1 MNPTSRTPGGKRGR
15 PSKPRPASRTRP
27 TSPFLPTLEAMTE
40 LSPTPPLRSAL
51 SALSEPPEGDV
62 RSLALADVPV
72 DVPGVRFEITPAQ
85 ASAAQDYLHG
95 LKKLGASPYAANS
108 LRSIRA
114 DWRHWLAFC
123 ATEGRVAMPVATSD
137 LTKFIDALIT
147 AGYQRATLEHLLFTL
162 KLASDI
168 WGCPPPTQSRL
179 WKAFWKDRCRREEL
193 TLRQRQ
199 AQPLNAN
206 DLEAVAEET
215 SPEDPRALR
224 DLAFVAVAYDLL
236 ARASEMVALR
246 WSDVDFAADPVA
258 GGAVTTIRRSKTDQ
272 EGRGAE
278 GYLQPSTVCHLRA
291 WRAAA
296 RPENPFV
303 FHALPRYRGH
313 VLEDPAR
320 PLNVR
325 EAGRIFARAAQR
337 GALGK
342 RLSAHS
348 ARVGGAQDMTHDGMD
363 LPAIMQAGRWR
374 TPVMPARYAENELA
388 VRAGQARGRARK
400 AGTGR

>member
-1 MNPTSRTPGGKRGR
+1 VTGAPRSRGR
-15 PSKPRPASRTRP
+15 PRKPRPPRRERAV
-27 TSPFLPTLEAMTE
+27 SPFLPTVKALEALPAT
-40 LSPTPPLRSAL
+40 SPLRRAL
-51 SALSEPPEGDV
+51 SALPDPADNHDGP
-62 RSLALADVPV
+62 LAPADVPV
-72 DVPGVRFEITPAQ
+72 DVPGVRFEITAEQAGAAQ
-85 ASAAQDYLHG
+85 AYLEG

-123 ATEGRVAMPVATSD
+123 AIRKRVAMPIATDD
-137 LTKFIDALIT
+137 LTDFIDALIG
-147 AGYQRATLEHLLFTL
+147 AGYQRATLEHLVFTL
-162 KLASDI
+162 KLASEI
-168 WGCPPPTQSRL
+168 WACPPPTQSRL
-179 WKAFWKDRCRREEL
+179 WKAFWKDRCRSEAL
-193 TLRQRQ
+193 ALRQRQ
-199 AQPLNAN
+199 AQPLNAD
-206 DLEAVAEET
+206 DLEVVAEET

-246 WSDVDFAADPVA
+246 WSDLDFEADPVA
-258 GGAVTTIRRSKTDQ
+258 GGAVATISRSKTDQ

-278 GYLQPSTVCHLRA
+278 GYLQASTVVHLRA
-291 WRAAA
+291 WRAVA
-296 RPENPFV
+296 RPENPYV
-303 FHALPRYRGH
+303 FHALPRYQGH
-313 VLEDPAR
+313 ALEDATR

-325 EAGRIFARAAQR
+325 EAGRIFVRAGQR

-400 AGTGR
+400 ASKSR

>member
-1 MNPTSRTPGGKRGR
+1 MSTVPHRPRGR
-15 PSKPRPASRTRP
+15 PRKPRPARRERA
-27 TSPFLPTLEAMTE
+27 TSPFLPTLKALEA
-40 LSPTPPLRSAL
+40 LPAASPLRRAL
-51 SALSEPPEGDV
+51 KALPDPADNHEGP
-62 RSLALADVPV
+62 LAPADVPV
-72 DVPGVRFEITPAQ
+72 DIPGVRFEVTREQ
-85 ASAAQDYLHG
+85 ADAAQSYLAR
-95 LKKLGASPYAANS
+95 LQELDAAPYAANS
-108 LRSIRA
+108 RRSIQA

-123 ATEGRVAMPVATSD
+123 AAEGRVAMPIATDD
-137 LTKFIDALIT
+137 LVEFIDALIE
-147 AGYQRATLEHLLFTL
+147 AGYQRATLEHLVFTL
-162 KLASDI
+162 NLVSTI
-168 WGCPPPTQSRL
+168 WACPSPTDSRV
-179 WKAFWKDRCRREEL
+179 WKAVWKARCRDKL
-193 TLRQRQ
+193 TQRQRQ
-199 AQPLNAN
+199 AQPLNAD
-206 DLEAVAEET
+206 DLAAVAEET
-215 SPEDPRALR
+215 SPEDPRGLR

-246 WSDVDFAADPVA
+246 WSDVDFEADPAA
-258 GGAVTTIRRSKTDQ
+258 GGAVATISRSKTDQ

-278 GYLQPSTVCHLRA
+278 GYLQPETVAHLRA
-291 WRAAA
+291 WRAVA
-296 RPENPFV
+296 RPENPFI

-313 VLEDPAR
+313 QLEDPAR

-388 VRAGQARGRARK
+388 VRAGQARGRARRSAK
-400 AGTGR
+400 KRDP

>member
-1 MNPTSRTPGGKRGR
+1 MSTTPPRPRGR
-15 PSKPRPASRTRP
+15 PRKPRPAPRERAV
-27 TSPFLPTLEAMTE
+27 SPFLPTLNALEA
-40 LSPTPPLRSAL
+40 LPAASPLRRAL
-51 SALSEPPEGDV
+51 SALPDHTESHEGP
-62 RSLALADVPV
+62 LAPADVPV
-72 DVPGVRFEITPAQ
+72 DVPGIRFDVTPVQ
-85 ASAAQDYLHG
+85 AEAAQTYLQG
-95 LKKLGASPYAANS
+95 LQELGATPYAANS

-123 ATEGRVAMPVATSD
+123 ASQNRVAMPIATRD
-137 LTKFIDALIT
+137 LTDFIDALIT
-147 AGYQRATLEHLLFTL
+147 ARYQRASLEHLVFTL

-168 WGCPPPTQSRL
+168 WACPSPTASRL
-179 WKAFWKDRCRREEL
+179 WKAFWKDRCRSDAL

-199 AQPLNAN
+199 AAPLNAD
-206 DLEAVAEET
+206 DLEAVAEQT
-215 SPEDPRALR
+215 GADDPRALR

-246 WSDVDFAADPVA
+246 WSDLDFDTDANA
-258 GGAVTTIRRSKTDQ
+258 GGAVATITRSKTDQ

-278 GYLQPSTVCHLRA
+278 GYLQPETVTHLRA
-291 WRAAA
+291 WRVVA
-296 RPENPFV
+296 RAENPYV
-303 FHALPRYRGH
+303 FHALPRFQGH
-313 VLEDPAR
+313 AIDDPAR

-325 EAGRIFARAAQR
+325 EACRIFARASQR
-337 GALGK
+337 GGLGK

-400 AGTGR
+400 AAKAR

>member
-1 MNPTSRTPGGKRGR
+1 MTTAKRGR
-15 PSKPRPASRTRP
+15 GRPPKPRPPGRLRP
-27 TSPFLPTLEAMTE
+27 ISPFLPALEA
-40 LSPTPPLRSAL
+40 LLPPTSDRPVWTAL
-51 SALSEPPEGDV
+51 SAPLEGSETH
-62 RSLALADVPV
+62 LAPADVPV
-72 DVPGVRFEITPAQ
+72 DVPGVRFELTPEQAAGAQ
-85 ASAAQDYLHG
+85 AYLEG
-95 LKKLGASPYAANS
+95 LHKHGASPYAINS
-108 LRSIRA
+108 MRSIRA

-123 ATEGRVAMPVATSD
+123 AAEGRVAMPIATDD
-137 LTKFIDALIT
+137 LVEFIDALIK
-147 AGYQRATLEHLLFTL
+147 AGYQRATLEHLVFTL

-168 WGCPPPTQSRL
+168 WGCPPPTANRV
-179 WKAFWKDRCRREEL
+179 WKGFWKDRCRSDAL
-193 TLRQRQ
+193 ALRQRQ
-199 AQPLNAN
+199 AQPLNAD
-206 DLEAVAEET
+206 DLAAVAEET
-215 SPEDPRALR
+215 PAEDPRALR

-236 ARASEMVALR
+236 ARASEMVSLR
-246 WSDVDFAADPVA
+246 WSDVDFEADPAA
-258 GGAVTTIRRSKTDQ
+258 GGAVATISRSKTDQ

-278 GYLQPSTVCHLRA
+278 GYLQPETVTHLRA
-291 WRAAA
+291 WRAVA
-296 RPENPFV
+296 RPENPYV

-313 VLEDPAR
+313 QLEDPAR

-400 AGTGR
+400 ASKGR

>member
-1 MNPTSRTPGGKRGR
+1 M
-15 PSKPRPASRTRP
+15 
-27 TSPFLPTLEAMTE
+27 SPFLPTHHALEA
-40 LSPTPPLRSAL
+40 LPPASPLRRALTALPAL
-51 SALSEPPEGDV
+51 SDVSEGP
-62 RSLALADVPV
+62 LAPADVPV
-72 DVPGVRFEITPAQ
+72 DVPGVRFEITAEQAGAAQ
-85 ASAAQDYLHG
+85 AYLEG

-108 LRSIRA
+108 VRSIRA

-123 ATEGRVAMPVATSD
+123 ATRGRVAMPIATID
-137 LTKFIDALIT
+137 LTDFIDALIE
-147 AGYQRATLEHLLFTL
+147 AGYQRATLEHLVFTL

-168 WGCPPPTQSRL
+168 WACPSPTASRL
-179 WKAFWKDRCRREEL
+179 WKAFWKDRCRSDAL
-193 TLRQRQ
+193 ALRQRQ
-199 AQPLNAN
+199 AQPLNAD
-206 DLEAVAEET
+206 DLAAVAEET
-215 SPEDPRALR
+215 SPEDPRGLR

-246 WSDVDFAADPVA
+246 WSDVDFEADPAA
-258 GGAVTTIRRSKTDQ
+258 GGAVATITRSKTDQ

-278 GYLQPSTVCHLRA
+278 GYLQPETVAHLLA
-291 WRAAA
+291 WRAVA
-296 RPENPFV
+296 RPENPFI

-313 VLEDPAR
+313 QLEDSAR

-342 RLSAHS
+342 PLSAHS

-388 VRAGQARGRARK
+388 VRAGRARGYARRNAK
-400 AGTGR
+400 KRSS

>member
-1 MNPTSRTPGGKRGR
+1 V
-15 PSKPRPASRTRP
+15 
-27 TSPFLPTLEAMTE
+27 SPFLAALQALP
-40 LSPTPPLRSAL
+40 PGPPLDRALTAPSA
-51 SALSEPPEGDV
+51 SPEAHDSV
-62 RSLALADVPV
+62 LAPADVPV
-72 DVPGVRFEITPAQ
+72 DVPGVRFEISAEQ
-85 ASAAQDYLHG
+85 ADAAQSYLTR
-95 LKKLGASPYAANS
+95 LEELEAAPYAANS
-108 LRSIRA
+108 RRSIQA

-123 ATEGRVAMPVATSD
+123 AAEGRVAMPIATDD
-137 LTKFIDALIT
+137 LIKFIDALIA
-147 AGYQRATLEHLLFTL
+147 AGYQRATLEHLVFTL
-162 KLASDI
+162 NLVSTI
-168 WGCPPPTQSRL
+168 WACPSPTDSRV
-179 WKAFWKDRCRREEL
+179 WKAVWKARCRDKL
-193 TLRQRQ
+193 TQRQRQ
-199 AQPLNAN
+199 AQPLNAD
-206 DLEAVAEET
+206 DLAAVAEET
-215 SPEDPRALR
+215 PAEDPRALR

-246 WSDVDFAADPVA
+246 WSDVDFDADPDA
-258 GGAVTTIRRSKTDQ
+258 GGAVATISRSKTDQ

-278 GYLQPSTVCHLRA
+278 GYLQPETVTHLRA
-291 WRAAA
+291 WRAVA
-296 RPENPFV
+296 RPENPYV

-313 VLEDPAR
+313 QLEEPAR

-388 VRAGQARGRARK
+388 VRAGQARGHARRNATK
-400 AGTGR
+400 RRS